1 MTNPPARLEGK
12 VAFITGAG
20 SGIGRA
26 TALRL
31 SAEGAKVILAEIND
45 EAGAAVAGEVRAA
58 GGDALFVHTDVADA
72 DSVAAAF
79 EAATVRFGR
88 LDILHNNAGGSTAQ
102 DKPVTECDPE
112 QFWRVVRLNLF
123 GVWLGCHYGIPA
135 LIRSGGGSVINMASG
150 MAIEPMAGR
159 DAYTAA
165 KGGVVSLTR
174 SMALEYA
181 AHHIRVNAL
190 APGFTAS
197 ERIKAQLPMLAQ
209 HQIELL
215 HRVNPLGL
223 GKPENVAAFVAF
235 LASDEARYTSGQIF
249 QVNNELR
256 GI

>member
-1 MTNPPARLEGK
+1 MTHPLARLAGK
-12 VAFITGAG
+12 VALITGAG

-45 EAGAAVAGEVRAA
+45 EAGAAVADEVRAA
-58 GGDALFVHTDVADA
+58 DGDALFVHTDVGEPG
-72 DSVAAAF
+72 SVAAAF
-79 EAATVRFGR
+79 ESAMARFGR
-88 LDILHNNAGGSTAQ
+88 LDILHNNAGGSTPQ
-102 DKPVTECDPE
+102 DRPVAECDPE

-150 MAIEPMAGR
+150 IAIEPMVGR

-174 SMALEYA
+174 SMAIEYA
-181 AHHIRVNAL
+181 PHKIRVNAL
-190 APGFTAS
+190 APGFTAT
-197 ERIKAQLPMLAQ
+197 ERIKAQLPLLPQ
-209 HQIELL
+209 QQIERL

-223 GKPENVAAFVAF
+223 GEPANVAAFVAF

-256 GI
+256 GV

>member
-1 MTNPPARLEGK
+1 
-12 VAFITGAG
+12 VALITGAG

-26 TALRL
+26 TALRF
-31 SAEGAKVILAEIND
+31 SAEGAKVIVAEIND
-45 EAGAAVAGEVRAA
+45 AA
-58 GGDALFVHTDVADA
+58 GGAVANEVQASNGEALFVHTDVGDA
-72 DSVAAAF
+72 ESVAAAF
-79 EAATVRFGR
+79 EAAMARFGR
-88 LDILHNNAGGSTAQ
+88 LDILHNNAGGSTAR
-102 DKPVTECDPE
+102 DRAVAECDPE

-135 LIRSGGGSVINMASG
+135 LIQSGGGSIINMASG

-174 SMALEYA
+174 SMAIEYA
-181 AHHIRVNAL
+181 PHNIRVNAL

-197 ERIKAQLPMLAQ
+197 ERVKAQLPLLPQ
-209 HQIELL
+209 HQIERLN
-215 HRVNPLGL
+215 RVNPLGL
-223 GKPENVAAFVAF
+223 GQPENVAAFVAF

>member
-1 MTNPPARLEGK
+1 MTISLHRLAEK
-12 VAFITGAG
+12 VAFVTGAG

-31 SAEGAKVILAEIND
+31 SAEGAKVILADINH
-45 EAGAAVAGEVRAA
+45 EAGAVVAEQVRAA
-58 GGDALFVHTDVADA
+58 GGESLYVHTDVGDS

-79 EAATVRFGR
+79 ELGMARFGR
-88 LDILHNNAGGSTAQ
+88 LDILHNNAGGSTPE

-135 LIRSGGGSVINMASG
+135 LIKSGGGSVINMASG

-174 SMALEYA
+174 SMAIEYA
-181 AHHIRVNAL
+181 AHNIRVNAL

-197 ERIKAQLPMLAQ
+197 ERIKAQLPKLPQ
-209 HQIELL
+209 HQIDQLR
-215 HRVNPLGL
+215 RVNPLGL
-223 GKPENVAAFVAF
+223 GEPENVAAFVAF
-235 LASDEARYTSGQIF
+235 LASEESRYTSGQIF

>member
-1 MTNPPARLEGK
+1 VTNLPPRLAGK
-12 VAFITGAG
+12 VALITGAG
-20 SGIGRA
+20 AGIGRA

-45 EAGAAVAGEVRAA
+45 QAGAAVADAVRAA
-58 GGDALFVHTDVADA
+58 DGDALFVHTDVREP

-79 EAATVRFGR
+79 EAAMARFGR
-88 LDILHNNAGGSTAQ
+88 LDILHNNAGGSSAQ
-102 DKPVTECDPE
+102 DRPVTECDPE

-135 LIRSGGGSVINMASG
+135 LIKSGGGSVINMASG

-174 SMALEYA
+174 SMAVEYA
-181 AHHIRVNAL
+181 PHNIRVNAL

-197 ERIKAQLPMLAQ
+197 ERVKAQLPLLPQ
-209 HQIELL
+209 HQIEQLN
-215 HRVNPLGL
+215 RVNPLGL
-223 GKPENVAAFVAF
+223 GEPENVAAFVAF

-249 QVNNELR
+249 QVNNEMR

>member
-1 MTNPPARLEGK
+1 VTNPLPRLTGK
-12 VAFITGAG
+12 VALITGAG

-31 SAEGAKVILAEIND
+31 SAEGAKVILAEIDD
-45 EAGAAVAGEVRAA
+45 EAGAAVADEVRAA
-58 GGDALFVHTDVADA
+58 DGDALFVHTDVREP

-79 EAATVRFGR
+79 EAAMARFGR
-88 LDILHNNAGGSTAQ
+88 LDVLHNNAGGSSAQ
-102 DKPVTECDPE
+102 DRPVTECDPE

-135 LIRSGGGSVINMASG
+135 LIKSVINMASG

-174 SMALEYA
+174 SMAVEYA
-181 AHHIRVNAL
+181 PHNIRVNAL

-197 ERIKAQLPMLAQ
+197 ERVKAQVQLLPQ
-209 HQIELL
+209 HQIEQLN
-215 HRVNPLGL
+215 RVNPLGL
-223 GKPENVAAFVAF
+223 GEPENVAAFVAF

-249 QVNNELR
+249 QVNNEMR